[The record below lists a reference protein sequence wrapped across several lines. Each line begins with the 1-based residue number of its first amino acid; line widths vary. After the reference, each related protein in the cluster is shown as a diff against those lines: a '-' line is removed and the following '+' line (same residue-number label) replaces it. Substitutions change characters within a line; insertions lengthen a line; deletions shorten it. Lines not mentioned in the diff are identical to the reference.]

1 MSIKEN
7 IAHITQLKN
16 EAAERSGRKGEDA
29 GRGNETSRCR

>member
-16 EAAERSGRKGEDA
+16 EAADA
-29 GRGNETSRCR
+29 GQEGKQQGKDLQKGQRQ